1 MELTGF
7 PFWKIE
13 YEGSEA
19 PKISGYLHEAQQ
31 FVAEHEVTS
40 ITFYVNVM
48 FTTPGQGG
56 FEREFNRR
64 QILKEE
70 MPNLT
75 QDWLKARMA
84 DARMSAQDYLET
96 GR

>member
-7 PFWKIE
+7 PLWKIE

-56 FEREFNRR
+56 FDASLIEGKFPRR
-64 QILKEE
+64 RCPTSRRI
-70 MPNLT
+70 
-75 QDWLKARMA
+75 R
-84 DARMSAQDYLET
+84 
-96 GR
+96 